1 MSVITS
7 AIAPAPSAVTAP
19 RLVTSSA
26 ADSEATKKGK
36 SRATRYTPA
45 TTIVA
50 ECTSALTGVGP
61 SMASGSQTWNG
72 NCADLP
78 MAPMRM
84 RSAAPVTTASERS
97 PFASAAKIPSGPESS
112 KVPVCAKSSRMPMS
126 RPTSPTRVVMKA
138 FLAASAA
145 ERRS

>member
-7 AIAPAPSAVTAP
+7 AIAAAPSAVTAP

-36 SRATRYTPA
+36 SLATRYTPA

-61 SMASGSQTWNG
+61 SMASGSQTWSG

-78 MAPMRM
+78 TAPMNMRM
-84 RSAAPVTTASERS
+84 AAPVTTASERS
-97 PFASAAKIPSGPESS
+97 PCASAAKISDSS

-126 RPTSPTRVVMKA
+126 RPTSPMRVVMKA